1 MKRKEGRGEK
11 GAKRGMKDKKARKP
25 SLPLFLG
32 IQKEMKGFN
41 SQENNKKSSIEY
53 QKKKKKKET
62 GTTHIF

>member
-53 QKKKKKKET
+53 QKKKKKET

>member
-1 MKRKEGRGEK
+1 
-11 GAKRGMKDKKARKP
+11 MKDKKVRKP

-41 SQENNKKSSIEY
+41 SQENNKKSSTEY
-53 QKKKKKKET
+53 QKKRKEKKRKKT

>member
-1 MKRKEGRGEK
+1 
-11 GAKRGMKDKKARKP
+11 MKDKKARKP

-41 SQENNKKSSIEY
+41 SQENNKKSSTEY
-53 QKKKKKKET
+53 QKKRKEKKRKKT